1 MEPEL
6 CSSPPLDGD
15 ALQGPTVLP
24 DVWLAFAGL
33 NGEIVFLAVD
43 GGLHV
48 KFFK

>member
-6 CSSPPLDGD
+6 SSPPPLDGD

-24 DVWLAFAGL
+24 DVRLVFAGL
-33 NGEIVFLAVD
+33 NGEIVFLAVG
-43 GGLHV
+43 GGLHI